1 MKLHNKIKIF
11 IPYLLLGIVILA
23 IIYYDAFKTFFF
35 FELDAPDIQRF
46 DAFEV
51 KDRIFHSFISIEAT
65 IFNLVRF
72 QSFLIPM
79 VVVATS
85 KSYYTIKEKYLKLSI
100 GKNNSYAKNLF
111 KSKMLLSML
120 PMLWYTIIFIII
132 CVVAIIGGRFELD
145 PDSLYYAFAEGS
157 ILRIIFPGK
166 IGFLLFNLIFTC
178 IGIFANSM
186 LCMKLVDFFND
197 FIRPSMV
204 YLVFIWLGSLFL
216 YRILPSYFVPMSSFM
231 VHAYY
236 LHNIFKLSMPL
247 LVCAVLYNLL
257 NIKAYEV

>member
-23 IIYYDAFKTFFF
+23 IIYYDALDTLFFYDI
-35 FELDAPDIQRF
+35 DAPDLKNINAIELKYR
-46 DAFEV
+46 V
-51 KDRIFHSFISIEAT
+51 FHNFISIEST
-65 IFNLVRF
+65 IFKLGRF

-100 GKNNSYAKNLF
+100 GKNNLYAKNLF
-111 KSKMLLSML
+111 KSKVLLSML

-132 CVVAIIGGRFELD
+132 CVVAIIAGRFELD
-145 PDSLYYAFAEGS
+145 PESLYYAFAEGS
-157 ILRIIFPGK
+157 ILRVIFQGK

-216 YRILPSYFVPMSSFM
+216 YRIVPSYFVPMSSFM

-247 LVCAVLYNLL
+247 LVCVVLYSLL
-257 NIKAYEV
+257 NIKTYEV

>member
-11 IPYLLLGIVILA
+11 MPYLLLGIVILA
-23 IIYYDAFKTFFF
+23 IIYYDAFDTLFFYDI
-35 FELDAPDIQRF
+35 DAPDLKNMNAIELKYR
-46 DAFEV
+46 V
-51 KDRIFHSFISIEAT
+51 FHNFISIEYT
-65 IFNLVRF
+65 IFELGRF

-100 GKNNSYAKNLF
+100 GKNNLYAKNLF
-111 KSKMLLSML
+111 KSKVLLSLL

-204 YLVFIWLGSLFL
+204 YLVFIWLGSLLF
-216 YRILPSYFVPMSSFM
+216 YRILPSYFVLMSSFM

-236 LHNIFKLSMPL
+236 LHNMFKLMMPL
-247 LVCAVLYNLL
+247 LVCAMLYNLL
-257 NIKAYEV
+257 NIKVYEV

>member
-11 IPYLLLGIVILA
+11 MPYLLLGIVILA
-23 IIYYDAFKTFFF
+23 IIYYDAFDTLFFYDI
-35 FELDAPDIQRF
+35 DAPHLKNMNAIELKYR
-46 DAFEV
+46 V
-51 KDRIFHSFISIEAT
+51 FHNFISIEYT
-65 IFNLVRF
+65 IFELGRF

-100 GKNNSYAKNLF
+100 GKNNLYAKNLF
-111 KSKMLLSML
+111 KSKVLLSLL

-204 YLVFIWLGSLFL
+204 YLVFIWLGSLLF
-216 YRILPSYFVPMSSFM
+216 YRILPSYFVLMSSFM

-236 LHNIFKLSMPL
+236 LHNMFKLMMPL

-257 NIKAYEV
+257 NIKVYEV

>member
-11 IPYLLLGIVILA
+11 MPYLLLGIVILA
-23 IIYYDAFKTFFF
+23 IIYYDAFDTLFFYDI
-35 FELDAPDIQRF
+35 DAPDLKNMNAIELKYR
-46 DAFEV
+46 V
-51 KDRIFHSFISIEAT
+51 FHNFISIEYT
-65 IFNLVRF
+65 IFELGRF

-100 GKNNSYAKNLF
+100 GKNNLYAKNLF
-111 KSKMLLSML
+111 KSKVLLSLL

-145 PDSLYYAFAEGS
+145 PDSLYYSFAEGS

-204 YLVFIWLGSLFL
+204 YLVFIWLGSLLF
-216 YRILPSYFVPMSSFM
+216 YRILPSYFVLMSSFM

-236 LHNIFKLSMPL
+236 LHNMFKLMMPL

-257 NIKAYEV
+257 NIKVYEV